1 MIDPLLT
8 PTRLLHRRERAPV
21 NVREPFRPASLRG
34 MQVCWA
40 VVRLAV
46 RLTGLKL
53 SRRLTPRRTG
63 VELRTALEALGGLWV
78 RAGHL
83 LSLRIDIFSP
93 EVCEELARLQARC
106 FGFPAADARRV
117 VEEDLQAPVERHF
130 DEFDDLPFAVTP
142 IAQVHRARLRVE
154 QRYVA
159 VKVQQPHVGA
169 VFARDLSHIRRIVTL
184 IRWLRIRPHLL
195 WDFAFDELNDQTA
208 QELNF
213 QYEASAMRRMRRA
226 LRGQKIDLPTLF
238 RRYCTRRVLVTEF
251 IHAALMAD
259 VIALGRTDPERRD
272 EWLHEN
278 GVELRRVARRL
289 IFSTYRQILEQNLY
303 HGDLN
308 PSHIV
313 LLRDNRIALV
323 EFTATTFTER
333 EYLEKFRLFTKALAM
348 RDYAKAADLS
358 FMLCAVLPNLDTE
371 EVKEELIRALRGWA
385 TRTLVRELPYREKSL
400 DAAFIE
406 VVRVLVRHR
415 CTMGWGWLRIRRAL
429 MTLDLSLE
437 HLYPDA
443 NYTRILQQYFLKAEA
458 RSINALAGP
467 HTVRRALGSYLTA
480 LDIQDR
486 VNEYTMFQGALV
498 RRHAQVFKGATN
510 TAAAVFAT
518 IVGEVAVLLLI
529 AVALAATVFA
539 EQRYP
544 GALAGVLGPQLTAL
558 AHRVPDLDGA
568 VWAGLFAVLVYAG
581 WSLFALR
588 RRLKQKDVRPHERVA
603 AV

>member
-8 PTRLLHRRERAPV
+8 PTRLLHRRERASV
-21 NVREPFRPASLRG
+21 VVRDPLRPSRWRAL
-34 MQVCWA
+34 QVCWA
-40 VVRLAV
+40 ALRLGFVLAA
-46 RLTGLKL
+46 LKVT
-53 SRRLTPRRTG
+53 RRFTPRRAG
-63 VELRTALEALGGLWV
+63 VELRKALEDLGGLWV

-83 LSLRIDIFSP
+83 LSLRIDVFSP
-93 EVCEELARLQARC
+93 EVCEELARLQAKS
-106 FGFPAADARRV
+106 FGFPAAAARQV
-117 VEEDLQAPVERHF
+117 LEEDLDAPLDRYF
-130 DEFDDLPFAVTP
+130 DEFDDVPFAVAP
-142 IAQVHRARLRVE
+142 IAQVHRARLRQE

-159 VKVQQPHVGA
+159 VKIQQPSVAA
-169 VFARDLSHIRRIVTL
+169 VFERDLADIRRLVTL

-195 WDFAFDELNDQTA
+195 WDFGFDELEEQTT

-213 QYEASAMRRMRRA
+213 QYEASAIRRMRRT
-226 LRGQKIDLPTLF
+226 LRGQKIDLPGLF

-259 VIALGRTDPERRD
+259 VVTLGKTDSDRLD
-272 EWLHEN
+272 EWLGEN
-278 GVELRRVARRL
+278 GIDRRRVARRL
-289 IFSTYRQILEQNLY
+289 IFSAYRQILEHNLY
-303 HGDLN
+303 HGDLS

-313 LLRDNRIALV
+313 LLRANRIALI

-333 EYLEKFRLFTKALAM
+333 EYLEKFRLFMKALAV
-348 RDYAKAADLS
+348 RDYAKAADMS
-358 FMLCAVLPNLDTE
+358 FMLCAVLPNIDTE
-371 EVKEELIRALRGWA
+371 EVKEELVRALRGWA

-400 DAAFIE
+400 DNAFIE

-429 MTLDLSLE
+429 MTLDLSVE
-437 HLYPDA
+437 HLYPEA
-443 NYTRILQQYFLKAEA
+443 NYTRILQQYFAKAEA
-458 RSINALAGP
+458 RAINTLAGP
-467 HTVRRALGSYLTA
+467 QIVRRALGSYLTA

-510 TAAAVFAT
+510 KAAAVFAT
-518 IVGEVAVLLLI
+518 IVGELALLLVI
-529 AVALAATVFA
+529 GGVIATVIFA

-544 GALAGVLGPQLTAL
+544 GVLQGVLGPQLTAL
-558 AHRVPDLDGA
+558 ARRVPHLDGP
-568 VWAGLFAVLVYAG
+568 VWAGVFVLLAYAG

-588 RRLKQKDVRPHERVA
+588 RRLQQKDVRPHERVA

>member
-1 MIDPLLT
+1 M
-8 PTRLLHRRERAPV
+8 
-21 NVREPFRPASLRG
+21 
-34 MQVCWA
+34 
-40 VVRLAV
+40 
-46 RLTGLKL
+46 
-53 SRRLTPRRTG
+53 
-63 VELRTALEALGGLWV
+63 
-78 RAGHL
+78 
-83 LSLRIDIFSP
+83 
-93 EVCEELARLQARC
+93 
-106 FGFPAADARRV
+106 
-117 VEEDLQAPVERHF
+117 
-130 DEFDDLPFAVTP
+130 
-142 IAQVHRARLRVE
+142 
-154 QRYVA
+154 
-159 VKVQQPHVGA
+159 
-169 VFARDLSHIRRIVTL
+169 
-184 IRWLRIRPHLL
+184 
-195 WDFAFDELNDQTA
+195 
-208 QELNF
+208 
-213 QYEASAMRRMRRA
+213 
-226 LRGQKIDLPTLF
+226 
-238 RRYCTRRVLVTEF
+238 
-251 IHAALMAD
+251 
-259 VIALGRTDPERRD
+259 
-272 EWLHEN
+272 
-278 GVELRRVARRL
+278 ARRL